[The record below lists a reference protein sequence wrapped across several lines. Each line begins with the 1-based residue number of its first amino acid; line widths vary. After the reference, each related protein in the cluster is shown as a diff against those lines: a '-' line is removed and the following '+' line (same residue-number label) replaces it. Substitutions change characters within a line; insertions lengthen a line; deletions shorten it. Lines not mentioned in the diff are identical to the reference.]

1 MEQIKELL
9 TKCMGDGLYQII
21 VSHPR
26 RKGGVSKIKIR
37 PVLIREELLYQE
49 SRFEGTQVFHENKTA
64 DAVIALITE
73 VMAGGF
79 KQLDIYTRDWEATAL
94 VGKKGNMTL
103 KKRKSEDLRIP
114 DLSHNRKKQYLLKES
129 VPVGFLQDLGVQT
142 AEGKIVRS
150 RYDKFRQ
157 INRFLEFIEDVLPAL
172 PTGRPIR
179 IIDFGCGK
187 SYLTFA
193 MYYYLKILKHYDV
206 DMIGLDLKEEVI
218 RYCNELSKK
227 YGYENLHF
235 YQGDIKDFERAEN
248 VDMVVSL
255 HACDTATDYALA
267 RGIKWGAGVILAVP
281 CCQHELNGQMQ
292 CDALESVFSYGLIR
306 ERSAA
311 LFTDALRAA
320 LLEAEGY
327 DTQILEFIDMEHTP
341 KNIMIRGILRNRD
354 AKSETEQR
362 YRMQKRQKAAALMTF
377 LHVFPTLDRLL
388 RE

>member
-94 VGKKGNMTL
+94 VGKKGNVTL

-179 IIDFGCGK
+179 IIYFGCGK

-235 YQGDIKDFERAEN
+235 YQGDIKDFDRAEN

>member
-235 YQGDIKDFERAEN
+235 YQGDIKDFDRAEN